1 MPIEHNQSWEYAL
14 FSAHLYRYIPAISWD
29 DHAEIYKKWTIVHQ
43 PKPIISALQ
52 WDRSFLL
59 ELDWAAPQIICLYH
73 LGMHAQI
80 PLVLASYGLCFDILM
95 DRAVFEKQRTQLL
108 QLQDELRN
116 NGLEYRFLMSDDPQ
130 VLLKA
135 RKAIREGR
143 HLLVFADG
151 NSGTSESLNKKVRID
166 FLAADIYVRKGI
178 ALLSFLLQIPVI
190 PITHVFINGDSYSVV
205 AGNRICVQP
214 YENRDCYI
222 TRCMQQVYDFLAIEI
237 SRSPWNWECWSYL
250 HEMNCYSIA
259 VPTIKEIGEQ
269 NTDEGI
275 IHIQLGGEKGVFYR
289 KYFCY
294 SRG

>member
-1 MPIEHNQSWEYAL
+1 MIIEHNHSWAYAL
-14 FSAHLYRYIPAISWD
+14 FSAHLHRYLPALKWE
-29 DHAEIYKKWTIVHQ
+29 DHLMVYEKWKSVHI
-43 PKPIISALQ
+43 PKPMASTCQ
-52 WDRSFLL
+52 WERSFIQ
-59 ELDWAAPQIICLYH
+59 EWDVDTPHIICLYH

-80 PLVLASYGLCFDILM
+80 PRVLAEQGFCFDILM
-95 DRAVFEKQRTQLL
+95 DRHVFEKQQTPLI
-108 QLQDELRN
+108 QLQTELNRN
-116 NGLEYRFLMSDDPQ
+116 EREYRFLMSDDPQ

-135 RKAIREGR
+135 RTAIKKGK

-190 PITHVFINGDSYSVV
+190 PITHVFINDDYYSVV

-269 NTDEGI
+269 NADAGI
-275 IHIQLGGEKGVFYR
+275 IHIQLAGEKGVFYR

-294 SRG
+294 SRR